1 MENQSSQEAVA
12 IGAIYQSNLF
22 PSSDGTIHYGEELCQ
37 LNYGSCQSKVDKV
50 ELGASRVERVIMTA
64 MEEEEDLLSSSSSQE
79 QQDDDPSSSS
89 SAEEETSSPR
99 YIYNYIPSREQLLHQ
114 KPLTQQ
120 QSRRLQSV
128 NSAVSRVFHVI
139 NKYGGDSKSITSWDE
154 LLTSPNSP
162 WKDYYTNDD
171 NRGMMID
178 DALDEIVSAR
188 NDMVHAWEDY
198 FNSCDDGN
206 EEDTEGKNKNMQSAK
221 KKEEWW
227 EPVLHSSKRRLNGG
241 SDNIDDTIVTTTT
254 NHQTNYDDND
264 QDYNNVQQQ
273 QQFHQVYM
281 EYATNAFSTELEA
294 LRNGQLER
302 ICASSK
308 KKKKD
313 GGSANNNNNNE
324 KGMEVDLDPTQHSFV
339 VATNSAKHND
349 DDSNDAAR
357 AKAAA
362 ADIDLQ
368 VLSEMLSS
376 GLYTLNNLEKN
387 MLLRARQRGGGD
399 DDDNSGSGRIGG
411 KGGLSLH
418 DQRRQELG
426 LLP

>member
-1 MENQSSQEAVA
+1 
-12 IGAIYQSNLF
+12 
-22 PSSDGTIHYGEELCQ
+22 
-37 LNYGSCQSKVDKV
+37 
-50 ELGASRVERVIMTA
+50 MTA
-64 MEEEEDLLSSSSSQE
+64 MEEDLLSSSSSRE

-89 SAEEETSSPR
+89 AAEEDEEASTSPR

-114 KPLTQQ
+114 KSLTQQ
-120 QSRRLQSV
+120 QSRKLQSV

-139 NKYGGDSKSITSWDE
+139 NKYGGCSENITSWDE

-162 WKDYYTNDD
+162 WKEYYTNNDD
-171 NRGMMID
+171 NNGMMID
-178 DALDEIVSAR
+178 TALDEIVSAR

-198 FNSCDDGN
+198 FNSCGSNSDDGN
-206 EEDTEGKNKNMQSAK
+206 EEDTEEKNKNKQSAK

-227 EPVLHSSKRRLNGG
+227 EPVLRSSKRRLNGG
-241 SDNIDDTIVTTTT
+241 SDNDDAIVTTTT
-254 NHQTNYDDND
+254 NHNNSNQTNYDDND

-302 ICASSK
+302 ICASSSSNK
-308 KKKKD
+308 KNKKG
-313 GGSANNNNNNE
+313 GGSANNSSSNNE
-324 KGMEVDLDPTQHSFV
+324 KGMEIDLDPTQHSFV
-339 VATNSAKHND
+339 VATNSAKHNN
-349 DDSNDAAR
+349 DDSDAAR

-362 ADIDLQ
+362 AEIDVQ

-387 MLLRARQRGGGD
+387 MLLRARQRGDGD
-399 DDDNSGSGRIGG
+399 DDDDESSRDNSTSGSGRIDG
-411 KGGLSLH
+411 KDGLSLH
-418 DQRRQELG
+418 ARRQMELG

>member
-1 MENQSSQEAVA
+1 
-12 IGAIYQSNLF
+12 
-22 PSSDGTIHYGEELCQ
+22 
-37 LNYGSCQSKVDKV
+37 
-50 ELGASRVERVIMTA
+50 MTA
-64 MEEEEDLLSSSSSQE
+64 MEEEEGDDLLSSSSSRE
-79 QQDDDPSSSS
+79 QQDDDPSSSAA
-89 SAEEETSSPR
+89 AEEEEASSSPR

-114 KPLTQQ
+114 KSLTQQ

-139 NKYGGDSKSITSWDE
+139 NKYGGCSENIKSWDE

-162 WKDYYTNDD
+162 WKDYCTNDD
-171 NRGMMID
+171 EDDSGMMID
-178 DALDEIVSAR
+178 TALDEIVSAR

-198 FNSCDDGN
+198 FNSCSSSCDDGDEN
-206 EEDTEGKNKNMQSAK
+206 GTKGNNNNKQSAK

-227 EPVLHSSKRRLNGG
+227 EPVLRSSKKRLNGG
-241 SDNIDDTIVTTTT
+241 SDNDDAIVTTTT
-254 NHQTNYDDND
+254 NHENSNSNQTIYGHND

-302 ICASSK
+302 ICASSSSFK
-308 KKKKD
+308 KNKKG
-313 GGSANNNNNNE
+313 GGSANNNNNNSSSNNE

-339 VATNSAKHND
+339 VATNSAKHNND
-349 DDSNDAAR
+349 DNDDTAR

-362 ADIDLQ
+362 AEIDVQ

-376 GLYTLNNLEKN
+376 GIHTLFNLEKN
-387 MLLRARQRGGGD
+387 MLLRARQRGD
-399 DDDNSGSGRIGG
+399 DDDDDDDYEGSRDNTTNGSGRIGG
-411 KGGLSLH
+411 KDGLSLH
-418 DQRRQELG
+418 DKRRQELG

>member
-1 MENQSSQEAVA
+1 
-12 IGAIYQSNLF
+12 
-22 PSSDGTIHYGEELCQ
+22 
-37 LNYGSCQSKVDKV
+37 
-50 ELGASRVERVIMTA
+50 MTA
-64 MEEEEDLLSSSSSQE
+64 MEEEEGDDLLSSSSSRE

-89 SAEEETSSPR
+89 AADEEEASSSPR
-99 YIYNYIPSREQLLHQ
+99 YIYNYIPSREQLLNQ
-114 KPLTQQ
+114 KSLTQQ

-139 NKYGGDSKSITSWDE
+139 NRYGGCSENITSWDQ

-162 WKDYYTNDD
+162 WTEYYTNNDD
-171 NRGMMID
+171 NSGMMID
-178 DALDEIVSAR
+178 TALDEIVSAR
-188 NDMVHAWEDY
+188 NDMVRAWEDY
-198 FNSCDDGN
+198 FNSCSSSCDDGD
-206 EEDTEGKNKNMQSAK
+206 EDDTEGKNRNKQSAK

-227 EPVLHSSKRRLNGG
+227 EPVLRSSKRRLNGG
-241 SDNIDDTIVTTTT
+241 SDNDDAIVTTTT
-254 NHQTNYDDND
+254 NHNNSNSNQTNYDDND

-302 ICASSK
+302 ICASSSTTK
-308 KKKKD
+308 KNKKG
-313 GGSANNNNNNE
+313 GGSANNNNNSSSNNE

-339 VATNSAKHND
+339 VATNSAKHNNDNSD
-349 DDSNDAAR
+349 DTAR

-362 ADIDLQ
+362 AEIDVQ

-387 MLLRARQRGGGD
+387 MLLRARQRGGD
-399 DDDNSGSGRIGG
+399 DDDDISGSGRIGG
-411 KGGLSLH
+411 KVGLSLH